1 MSTADFAAFSNNAI
15 AFASVV
21 YVFAFVAHL
30 AEWAFA
36 RSVPVTAP
44 AGASAG
50 SSAVA
55 AASRSRW
62 GLGRA
67 GHLRVDTP
75 GGAAGAS
82 YDGRADD
89 VRAEDGRAGRAPD
102 AGDLGAR

>member
-44 AGASAG
+44 AGASA
-50 SSAVA
+50 VA
-55 AASRSRW
+55 AAEPVAVGTS
-62 GLGRA
+62 
-67 GHLRVDTP
+67 
-75 GGAAGAS
+75 GA
-82 YDGRADD
+82 
-89 VRAEDGRAGRAPD
+89 P
-102 AGDLGAR
+102 